1 VPENLAITFV
11 LPVLGETDSL
21 RVTVETINRVAGD
34 HLHEILIVVADRS
47 TEEAMATAR
56 RLQQQQPDVIRIHQ
70 QQLPLLG
77 GAIRE
82 AFERA
87 SGSHVMLMAAD
98 LETDP
103 QVIPQFIERMQEGA
117 WDIVAGSRWLPGG
130 GFEGYG
136 RMKMWL
142 NRAFQCWLRLMYRV
156 RLTDLTFAY
165 RLYRREV
172 LAGIR
177 WEKLGFSFQLECLLK
192 PLRLGAR
199 VAEVP
204 CRWRS
209 RRQGTSAGSFRQMC
223 AYVPLALR
231 IRLLPKSR
239 LRIRNQPN
247 HPQ

>member
-47 TEEAMATAR
+47 
-56 RLQQQQPDVIRIHQ
+56 
-70 QQLPLLG
+70 
-77 GAIRE
+77 
-82 AFERA
+82 
-87 SGSHVMLMAAD
+87 D

-199 VAEVP
+199 VAEIP